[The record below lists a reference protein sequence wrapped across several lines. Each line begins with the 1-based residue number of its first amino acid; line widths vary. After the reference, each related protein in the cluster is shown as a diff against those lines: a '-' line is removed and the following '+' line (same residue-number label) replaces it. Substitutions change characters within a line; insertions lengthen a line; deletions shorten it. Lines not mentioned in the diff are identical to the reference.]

1 VRNKEQAMIT
11 VDTVLNTDGSGFW
24 SSVRKSVP
32 VTGLDLGYINDE
44 GNFGELRV
52 YFNTQAWDVNNDG
65 LIYTDRLFL
74 KELRKF
80 LNDKGFA
87 GADVD
92 YSEQGMQG
100 NDYVSLDVGAGFI
113 QSFLK

>member
-1 VRNKEQAMIT
+1 MVKVE
-11 VDTVLNTDGSGFW
+11 TVLNTDGTGYW
-24 SSVRKSVP
+24 SNVRKSVP
-32 VTGLDLGYINDE
+32 VTGLDLGYVNDE

-52 YFNTQAWDVNNDG
+52 YFDTSIWDINGDG
-65 LIYTDRLFL
+65 LVYTDNLFL

-80 LNDKGFA
+80 LNDIGFA
-87 GADVD
+87 GSDVD

-100 NDYVSLDVGAGFI
+100 NDYVSLDVGADFI

>member
-1 VRNKEQAMIT
+1 MIT
-11 VDTVLNTDGSGFW
+11 VDTVLNTDGSGLW
-24 SSVRKSVP
+24 SGVRKSVP

-44 GNFGELRV
+44 LNFGELRV

-87 GADVD
+87 SSDVD

>member
-1 VRNKEQAMIT
+1 MIK
-11 VDTVLNTDGSGFW
+11 VDTVLNTDGSGYW
-24 SSVRKSVP
+24 SNVRKSVP
-32 VTGLDLGYINDE
+32 VTGLDLGYVNDE

-87 GADVD
+87 VADVD